1 MEYKCSK
8 ERKESPHFHKLMKPS
23 LDPAEFDI

>member
-1 MEYKCSK
+1 MEYKCSN

-23 LDPAEFDI
+23 LDPVEFDI